1 MTKKRVPVPTG
12 ADQPVDAAEP
22 EDTGATGA
30 TGAAGAGEAA
40 ADARGASQTAE
51 DSGSPSSAEYTV
63 AFSPR
68 QVAVGFAVV
77 AGLVAIALS
86 RRRRRGRT
94 PADD

>member
-12 ADQPVDAAEP
+12 ADQPPDAAEP
-22 EDTGATGA
+22 DAAADAGATGA
-30 TGAAGAGEAA
+30 S
-40 ADARGASQTAE
+40 DATDIAV

-63 AFSPR
+63 AFTPR

-77 AGLVAIALS
+77 AGLVAIVLS